1 MEQELKISNAEYLK
15 LNKRIQS
22 NEKYVESLKEDL
34 QEHSET
40 MSKMQAELEEVKH
53 NRVLNEDTISLMME
67 NAVRNGLSDVMS
79 EIKAQDERIRNLEVD
94 KYKTAYQTIKWF
106 SIAGGTVIVTFI
118 VTSLIKAI
126 VN

>member
-53 NRVLNEDTISLMME
+53 NRVLNEDTLSLMME

-118 VTSLIKAI
+118 VTSLIKSI

>member
-53 NRVLNEDTISLMME
+53 NRVLNEDTLSLMME

-126 VN
+126 

>member
-53 NRVLNEDTISLMME
+53 NRVLNEDTLSLMME